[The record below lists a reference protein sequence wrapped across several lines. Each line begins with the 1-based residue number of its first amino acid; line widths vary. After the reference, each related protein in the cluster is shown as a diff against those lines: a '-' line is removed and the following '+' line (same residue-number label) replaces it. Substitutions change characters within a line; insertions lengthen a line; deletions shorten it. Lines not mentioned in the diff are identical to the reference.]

1 MAETI
6 EVKNFN
12 AGQVILREGDPGDCA
27 YLLSSGAV
35 QVFRTVD
42 GQLIVLANIE
52 EGSIFGEMALI
63 DGSPRSANVRAL
75 RKTTCIKI
83 TGDVLDKAI
92 AKADP
97 IVRAMLLAYSRSMRS
112 LLQRV
117 GQSGALDS
125 LTQRR

>member
-1 MAETI
+1 MADAI

-35 QVFRTVD
+35 QVFRTVE

-83 TGDVLDKAI
+83 TEDVLDKAV

-97 IVRAMLLAYSRSMRS
+97 IIKAMLLAYSHRVRS
-112 LLQRV
+112 LQQRV
-117 GQSGALDS
+117 GQAGALDS

>member
-1 MAETI
+1 MAEAI

-27 YLLSSGAV
+27 YLISSGAA
-35 QVFRTVD
+35 QVFRTVE

-75 RKTTCIKI
+75 RKTTCVKI
-83 TGDVLDKAI
+83 TEEILDKVV
-92 AKADP
+92 AKSDP
-97 IVRAMLLAYSRSMRS
+97 IVKAMLLAYSRSMRS

-117 GQSGALDS
+117 GQAGALDS